1 MSKFGG
7 HGPLVPL
14 NPPRGR
20 TGEGRRGDMVEAK
33 EKREGTGWKREE
45 GKGERKRN
53 LTDGRREGGKV

>member
-1 MSKFGG
+1 
-7 HGPLVPL
+7 
-14 NPPRGR
+14 
-20 TGEGRRGDMVEAK
+20 MVEAK